1 MGLSDVGF
9 WAMVASAGAGAT
21 ASKEGCAVEDE
32 AEASADL
39 LDEKGQTM
47 LNEGEVEAEDEE
59 KEGAI
64 WFGVARGRVPM
75 WMCV

>member
-1 MGLSDVGF
+1 M
-9 WAMVASAGAGAT
+9 ASAGAGAT
-21 ASKEGCAVEDE
+21 ASNEDCAGEDE
-32 AEASADL
+32 AAASAGL

-59 KEGAI
+59 KEGAV
-64 WFGVARGRVPM
+64 WSGVARRRVPM